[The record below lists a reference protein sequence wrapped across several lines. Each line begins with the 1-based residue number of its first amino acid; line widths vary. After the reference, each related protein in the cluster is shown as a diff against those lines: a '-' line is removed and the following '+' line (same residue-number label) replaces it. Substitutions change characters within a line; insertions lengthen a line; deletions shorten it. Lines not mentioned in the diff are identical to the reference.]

1 MLDMNKISKNIKNKI
16 NFLWLM
22 ITIICV
28 VITCCYTKSKAVGN
42 YKAIL
47 QIASKNCSLAVTE
60 FSVKNLL
67 DINTQI
73 PMMRALH
80 YSSSSGCLQ
89 VVKFLVEEGADISA
103 TGGYM
108 GWTALH
114 HAADKGHLEVV
125 KLLLDKGADPTA
137 TAKDGR
143 RPRNMAVVESRH
155 NKDKP
160 YREIIKLLAEAE
172 DRYESTKS
180 NH

>member
-1 MLDMNKISKNIKNKI
+1 MNRDSRNKLH
-16 NFLWLM
+16 FRWC
-22 ITIICV
+22 ITMIICV
-28 VITCCYTKSKAVGN
+28 VITYCYMKTKATDN
-42 YKAIL
+42 YKTML
-47 QIASKNCSLAVTE
+47 QVASKSCSLEVVK

-114 HAADKGHLEVV
+114 HAADQGHLEVV
-125 KLLLDKGADPTA
+125 KFLLDKGADPTA

-143 RPRNMAVVESRH
+143 RPRNMAVVESKH
-155 NKDKP
+155 NERKQ

-172 DRYESTKS
+172 DQYESTKS